1 VANLDHVRVLIVD
14 DHELFASALKLA
26 LDRTEGVICVG
37 VAHTG
42 PDAVALAVEF
52 DADVVLMDITLPEC
66 DGFEAARRLLAI
78 KKAAKVIAMTGFGEA
93 EVRDRIASSG
103 MVGYLSK
110 DHVGETVA
118 AAIFRAAGHAQGNAE
133 ASG

>member
-1 VANLDHVRVLIVD
+1 MSDTHPVRVLIVD
-14 DHELFASALKLA
+14 DHELFATSLKLA
-26 LDRTEGVICVG
+26 LDRTDGVLCVG
-37 VAHTG
+37 IAHTG
-42 PDAVALAVEF
+42 PDAVALAVEL

-78 KKAAKVIAMTGFGEA
+78 RRAAKVIALTGLRED
-93 EVRDRIASSG
+93 EVHDRIASSG

-118 AAIFRAAGHAQGNAE
+118 AAIFSAAARDHGNAE
-133 ASG
+133 LVG